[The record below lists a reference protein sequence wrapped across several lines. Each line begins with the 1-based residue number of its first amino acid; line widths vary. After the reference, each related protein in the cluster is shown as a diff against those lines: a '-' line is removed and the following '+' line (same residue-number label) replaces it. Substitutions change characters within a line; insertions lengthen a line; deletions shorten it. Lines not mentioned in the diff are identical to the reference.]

1 MSRAG
6 QGAGLSR
13 TAHIDT
19 RIVAPR
25 AKNLKPI
32 TQATNWDDLPTLP
45 NETSKDVPLEFAKVV
60 QRATPHL

>member
-6 QGAGLSR
+6 NTGHSR
-13 TAHIDT
+13 TAQTDT

-25 AKNLKPI
+25 VKNLKPI

-45 NETSKDVPLEFAKVV
+45 NEAVKDAPLEFAKAV

>member
-6 QGAGLSR
+6 QGAGISR
-13 TAHIDT
+13 TAQTGT

-25 AKNLKPI
+25 VKNLKPI

-45 NETSKDVPLEFAKVV
+45 NEAAKDAPLEFALLGGVN
-60 QRATPHL
+60 RAKR